1 MTREQAQ
8 ELVTALET
16 MIDNIG
22 GSRPIVD
29 QLNHVGRIQ
38 LEIAQT
44 VPPQLSHFLQNRSYT
59 KALEYLKTGLVNEDP
74 NRPDCDE
81 EEAHP

>member
-1 MTREQAQ
+1 MTREQAKQ
-8 ELVTALET
+8 LAGSLEA

-22 GSRPIVD
+22 GGKPIGN
-29 QLNHVGRIQ
+29 QLNEIGRLQ
-38 LEIAQT
+38 QEVAST
-44 VPPQLSHFLQNRSYT
+44 APPQLSHFLENRSYT
-59 KALEYLKTGLVNEDP
+59 KALEYLRTGLIMEDP